1 MLRWGRST
9 WTSLRKMDRSLGS
22 ALEIFPFL
30 ETPRGRRKGS
40 GGGAGRAIK
49 ALSWTS
55 DAFGWLKW
63 KRTAQRPA
71 VEISNCEMSFCHWTD
86 SWWLGLMSPEPG
98 KMSGLVYSH
107 HIMTWAICHI
117 LAFKGIFHP
126 KMKILSVIT
135 HPHVVPNLQDLHSSS
150 EHKLRYF
157 WWNPRAFWPCI
168 DSNTTTTFKA
178 QKGSKDIIKIIHVT
192 SVDQP

>member
-1 MLRWGRST
+1 
-9 WTSLRKMDRSLGS
+9 MDRSLGS

-30 ETPRGRRKGS
+30 ETQRGRRKGS

-49 ALSWTS
+49 GLSWTS
-55 DAFGWLKW
+55 DVFGLLKW

-71 VEISNCEMSFCHWTD
+71 VGISNCEMSFCHWTD
-86 SWWLGLMSPEPG
+86 SWWLGSMSPEPG

-117 LAFKGIFHP
+117 LAFKGIVHP
-126 KMKILSVIT
+126 KIKILSLIT

-150 EHKLRYF
+150 EHKLKYF
-157 WWNPRAFWPCI
+157 RSNQRIFWPGI
-168 DSNTTTTFKA
+168 DSNTTTTCSRPRK
-178 QKGSKDIIKIIHVT
+178 VVRT
-192 SVDQP
+192 SLK